1 MSYSIK
7 VSTGDSKSFSL
18 GSNPSGTTMEVT
30 FKYKGTII
38 TTPNL
43 EKKLKRMKLSIDDIE
58 IIDNPIKKEESS
70 GLEDYMKDKIKVI
83 VRSNIDDIRRVC
95 FIDKNK
101 SRPTMRELFKNHLY
115 NHITKTGIKEFTED
129 YLMTLYYEN

>member
-1 MSYSIK
+1 M

-18 GSNPSGTTMEVT
+18 GSNPSGTTMETT

-43 EKKLKRMKLSIDDIE
+43 EKKLKRMKLSINDIE
-58 IIDNPIKKEESS
+58 IIDNPIKKEKSPSNELES
-70 GLEDYMKDKIKVI
+70 YMKDLTKVI

-95 FIDKNK
+95 YIDKDK
-101 SRPTMRELFKNHLY
+101 SRPSMGELFKNHIW
-115 NHITKTGIKEFTED
+115 NPTTKTGIKEITEE